1 MSATSTAPLTALTGT
16 ELAIFTAGGGVYTAT
31 AISSVVQI
39 AGYNLGNG
47 GSALVGGQQVQVT
60 DAALVVAGTTFPFA
74 PVVASSTE
82 EIVQTSTSSGE
93 TTLVYTTST
102 APVAGPT
109 TASMSGSES
118 SASAAS
124 ATESSSAGA
133 VPVATAKPQS
143 AVAALG
149 GIVGMLCLL
158 G

>member
-1 MSATSTAPLTALTGT
+1 MSSM
-16 ELAIFTAGGGVYTAT
+16 
-31 AISSVVQI
+31 VQI

-47 GSALVGGQQVQVT
+47 GQALVGGQQVQVT

-93 TTLVYTTST
+93 TTLVYTSST
-102 APVAGPT
+102 APVAGAT
-109 TASMSGSES
+109 TASMSASEM

-124 ATESSSAGA
+124 ASASASATASSSAGV

-149 GIVGMLCLL
+149 GIAGMLWLL